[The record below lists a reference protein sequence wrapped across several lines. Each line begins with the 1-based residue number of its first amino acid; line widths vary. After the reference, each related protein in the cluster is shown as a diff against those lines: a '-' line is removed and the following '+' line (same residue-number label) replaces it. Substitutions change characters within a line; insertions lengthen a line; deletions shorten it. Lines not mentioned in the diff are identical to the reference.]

1 MPATFTFEFDL
12 SEVVR
17 SLPPQQV
24 LGSVRLTSRLESK
37 VETKKAIGNGI
48 SIGCIGCPAIDAVL
62 FGLTMADSPLESAR

>member
-24 LGSVRLTSRLESK
+24 LGSVRLTSRLESIPQGPLHQN
-37 VETKKAIGNGI
+37 EGQ
-48 SIGCIGCPAIDAVL
+48 
-62 FGLTMADSPLESAR
+62 SPRRANRRVRASLSQRSA